1 MSRGGRGPEAIRS
14 SGFNSSARVNAVV
27 ITVLIGSSEPGVWVI
42 KTAQTIPNSELWL
55 HQPAASARL
64 DRALLAMS
72 EPPRAAKCRQTFRTF
87 ALHQSPQGLL
97 EQGTAFQVAA
107 ELLGPGQQLI
117 VKRHGGAHERQH

>member
-55 HQPAASARL
+55 HQPAASNRL
-64 DRALLAMS
+64 ERALLAMS
-72 EPPRAAKCRQTFRTF
+72 EPPSAADLD
-87 ALHQSPQGLL
+87 ALGANPSQYVPALGIDPQPPRGKWSTALL
-97 EQGTAFQVAA
+97 DAQLSLRF
-107 ELLGPGQQLI
+107 ELASVVI
-117 VKRHGGAHERQH
+117 WNR

>member
-27 ITVLIGSSEPGVWVI
+27 ISVLIGSSEPGVWVI

-64 DRALLAMS
+64 ERALLAMS
-72 EPPRAAKCRQTFRTF
+72 EPPRAAKGQMVNGSTRCAAF
-87 ALHQSPQGLL
+87 AAIRAGVGRDL
-97 EQGTAFQVAA
+97 EQMK
-107 ELLGPGQQLI
+107 QLF
-117 VKRHGGAHERQH
+117 KRALPSGD